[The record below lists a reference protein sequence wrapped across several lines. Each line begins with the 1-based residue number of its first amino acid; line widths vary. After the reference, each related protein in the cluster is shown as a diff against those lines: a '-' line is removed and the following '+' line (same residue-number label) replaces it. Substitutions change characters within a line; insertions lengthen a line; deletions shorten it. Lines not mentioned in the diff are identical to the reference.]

1 MKNKKIIPLKKLRNK
16 KNLKKFLS
24 LLIVPAV
31 LIVVGLAFLIS
42 ARILGNVAVSNTID
56 GLRSVGTLFS
66 DGEGFPYTLGEENI
80 SKIEMIGNR
89 ILILSEEKSTDLAY
103 KAGKW
108 FENQVTSPDAKV
120 ITQNGRAQIFSSG
133 SDKVILHSKTEQL
146 GTVTA
151 DGRVITATLGYNGWF
166 ATSHTGEESQSVL
179 TVYNNHFEK
188 EFQWNCSNER
198 ISAIALSKNGKKVAV
213 AAIGVKDAEIYT
225 RIIIFNTD
233 ETKAVKDAKY
243 SGTMFLKL
251 VWSNSDAIFAVGDD
265 RMLVFDEN
273 GENTGTLAYGD
284 QNLYSVKYDDKGNIA
299 VCRTDLGGAK
309 TYITVYNKDGTK
321 ACEKTFEGTVTDM
334 DIDKNRFAVLKGGT
348 ITVNDLEGE
357 EKETKTT
364 ESNATQLMLK
374 SGKCYTVE
382 SGKIC
387 KY

>member
-89 ILILSEEKSTDLAY
+89 ILILSEEKSTVLDY

-120 ITQNGRAQIFSSG
+120 ITQNGRALIFSSG

-188 EFQWNCSNER
+188 EFQWNSSNER

-213 AAIGVKDAEIYT
+213 AAIGE
-225 RIIIFNTD
+225 
-233 ETKAVKDAKY
+233 
-243 SGTMFLKL
+243 
-251 VWSNSDAIFAVGDD
+251 
-265 RMLVFDEN
+265 RMP
-273 GENTGTLAYGD
+273 
-284 QNLYSVKYDDKGNIA
+284 
-299 VCRTDLGGAK
+299 
-309 TYITVYNKDGTK
+309 
-321 ACEKTFEGTVTDM
+321 
-334 DIDKNRFAVLKGGT
+334 RF
-348 ITVNDLEGE
+348 
-357 EKETKTT
+357 
-364 ESNATQLMLK
+364 TQ
-374 SGKCYTVE
+374 E
-382 SGKIC
+382 
-387 KY
+387 